1 MIKRVAAKPLSW
13 IERALF
19 IDFIKGLSVTIKHAF
34 SRTITT
40 HYPYEKITPPKRFRG
55 FFAHKVVDG
64 NEPQPAYDEW
74 VERFKIEVIPG
85 KSRCVVCMLCK
96 RACPVPQLFE
106 IEGKKLENGKRVVS
120 VFNMN
125 LMLCTFCGFCVDACP
140 VDCLYQTDIH
150 ETASYTRKDSILD
163 LELLERIGKD
173 WQQRRENEPD
183 RIWID
188 DGQRDKLWHENKVEL
203 PKPEFKGRHEW

>member
-13 IERALF
+13 FERFLF
-19 IDFIKGLSVTIKHAF
+19 VDFIKGLSVTLRQAF

-40 HYPYEKITPPKRFRG
+40 HYPYEKLTPPKRFRG
-55 FFAHKVVDG
+55 FFGHKVVDG

-85 KSRCVVCMLCK
+85 KSRCVVCLLCK
-96 RACPVPQLFE
+96 RACPIPQLFE
-106 IEGKKLENGKRVVS
+106 IEGKKLENGRRVVS

-125 LMLCTFCGFCVDACP
+125 MMLCTFCGFCVDACP
-140 VDCLYQTDIH
+140 VDCLFQSDIH

-163 LELLERIGKD
+163 LAVLEKIGKD
-173 WQQRRENEPD
+173 WQARREKETD

-188 DGQRDKLWHENKVEL
+188 DVQRDKLWHENKPDL
-203 PKPEFKGRHEW
+203 PEPRYVGRHEW

>member
-1 MIKRVAAKPLSW
+1 MIKRVATKPLSW
-13 IERALF
+13 LERALF
-19 IDFIKGLSVTIKHAF
+19 IDFIKGLSVTIRHAF

-40 HYPYEKITPPKRFRG
+40 HYPYEKLTTPKRFRG
-55 FFAHKVVDG
+55 FFGHKVVDG
-64 NEPQPAYDEW
+64 NEPQPAYEEW

-106 IEGKKLENGKRVVS
+106 IEGKKLDNGRRVVS

-140 VDCLYQTDIH
+140 VDCLFQSDIH

-163 LELLERIGKD
+163 LELLEKIGKD
-173 WQQRRENEPD
+173 WQMRRENEPD

-188 DGQRDKLWHENKVEL
+188 DSQREKLWHENKVRL
-203 PKPEFKGRHEW
+203 PEPQFRGRHEW

>member
-1 MIKRVAAKPLSW
+1 MVKRMFTKPLSW
-13 IERALF
+13 LERALF
-19 IDFIKGLSVTIKHAF
+19 IDFIKGLSVTIRHAF

-40 HYPYEKITPPKRFRG
+40 HYPYEKLTPPKRFRG
-55 FFAHKVVDG
+55 FFGHKVVDG

-85 KSRCVVCMLCK
+85 RSRCVVCMLCK
-96 RACPVPQLFE
+96 RACPVPDLFE
-106 IEGKKLENGKRVVS
+106 IEGEKLENGNRVVK

-140 VDCLYQTDIH
+140 VDCLFQSDIH

-163 LELLERIGKD
+163 LETLERIGKD
-173 WQQRRENEPD
+173 WQIRRENEPD

-188 DGQRDKLWHENKVEL
+188 DLQRDRLWHENEFQL
-203 PKPEFKGRHEW
+203 PEPAKKGRHEW

>member
-1 MIKRVAAKPLSW
+1 MVKRMVMKPLSW
-13 IERALF
+13 LERILF
-19 IDFIKGLSVTIKHAF
+19 IDFIKGLSVTIRHAF

-40 HYPYEKITPPKRFRG
+40 HYPYEKLTPPKRFRG
-55 FFAHKVVDG
+55 FFGHKVVDG
-64 NEPQPAYDEW
+64 NEPQPAFDEW
-74 VERFKIEVIPG
+74 VERFSIQVEYG

-140 VDCLYQTDIH
+140 VDCLFQSDIH
-150 ETASYTRKDSILD
+150 ETASYTRRDSILD
-163 LELLERIGKD
+163 LETLEKIGRD
-173 WQQRRENEPD
+173 WQMRREHEPD

-188 DGQRDKLWHENKVEL
+188 DFQRDKLWHENEVRLPEPKV
-203 PKPEFKGRHEW
+203 KGRHEW